1 MSMTIAQ
8 FFNLQK
14 KKVDDDVK
22 VVINKIVKAFSMD
35 DRTHETD
42 EENMIIP
49 KIGYTKAMQALH
61 KLCFYEKQNVNED
74 SELITCINCYKRVIR
89 VWGVKGLK

>member
-1 MSMTIAQ
+1 M
-8 FFNLQK
+8 
-14 KKVDDDVK
+14 K
-22 VVINKIVKAFSMD
+22 VVVNEIVKTYSID

-61 KLCFYEKQNVNED
+61 KLCLYEEQNVNED
-74 SELITCINCYKRVIR
+74 SKLITCINCYKRVMR
-89 VWGVKGLK
+89 AWGVQGLKQSSIREVLE